1 MLRHDPAAFWIVHS
15 QNSETTQGK
24 MANERN
30 VVRLYKEKINLL
42 LDVTQTINEDST
54 VEELMQEFEILLKED
69 LQVGKI
75 LVFTLADD
83 TWKCILQCNVSDT
96 QREAIDIERDLK
108 KITAIQ
114 SLGMDETSSIRGF
127 DAVIPLRHKYHIMG
141 YVLIGD
147 GILGDGVSPTLRNL
161 KFIQALSNLIIVAI
175 ENKKMQTKLIKQE
188 SLRQE
193 LTLASR
199 IQSGL
204 IPPESM
210 LLQTGHTR
218 ARSYYHPHDQVGGDY
233 FDIMQLSKRM
243 VGFCIA
249 DVSGK
254 GVAAALLM
262 SNFQAMVR
270 ALFTAKVSLK
280 ELVKELNRRVCQNT
294 KGEKFITLFVG
305 RYDNMTG
312 HLTYVNA
319 GHLPPLLYKRGHVM
333 ELVSGSIGLGMLDEL
348 PGIDEGDTRVRKG
361 DLLVSYTDGLVE
373 IEDTTGVG
381 SNAEKLMSIMKKGM
395 GIDRTMDEICA
406 LAEDTISKGK
416 AFDDTSVMAIE
427 FTRDRVLPF

>member
-1 MLRHDPAAFWIVHS
+1 
-15 QNSETTQGK
+15 

-75 LVFTLADD
+75 LVYTLADD
-83 TWKCILQCNVSDT
+83 TWKCILQSNVT
-96 QREAIDIERDLK
+96 EAQKEAIDIERDLK

-141 YVLIGD
+141 YVLVGD
-147 GILGDGVSPTLRNL
+147 SILGDGISPTLRNL
-161 KFIQALSNLIIVAI
+161 KFIQVLSNLIIVAI
-175 ENKKMQTKLIKQE
+175 ENKKMQAKLLKQE
-188 SLRQE
+188 SLKQE
-193 LTLASR
+193 LALASR

-204 IPPESM
+204 IPPDGM

-218 ARSYYHPHDQVGGDY
+218 ARSYYHPHFQVGGDY
-233 FDIMQLSKRM
+233 FDIMQLSPRT
-243 VGFCIA
+243 VGFCMA

-270 ALFTAKVSLK
+270 ALFTATKSLK
-280 ELVKELNRRVCQNT
+280 DLVLELNRRVCQNT
-294 KGEKFITLFVG
+294 KGEKFITLFIG
-305 RYDNMTG
+305 RYNSLTG

-319 GHLPPLLYKRGHVM
+319 GHLPPLLNRRGHVT
-333 ELVSGSIGLGMLDEL
+333 ELQSGSIGLGMLDEL
-348 PGIDEGDTRVRKG
+348 PGIDSGEVRIHKG
-361 DLLVSYTDGLVE
+361 DLLVTYTDGLVE
-373 IEDTTGVG
+373 IEEADGIG
-381 SNAEKLMSIMKKGM
+381 SNAEKLMAIMKKNM
-395 GIDRTMDEICA
+395 GIDQTMDEICE

-416 AFDDTSVMAIE
+416 SFDDTSVMAIE
-427 FTRDRVLPF
+427 FTKDRVLPF

>member
-1 MLRHDPAAFWIVHS
+1 
-15 QNSETTQGK
+15 

-75 LVFTLADD
+75 LVYTLADD
-83 TWKCILQCNVSDT
+83 TWKCILQSNVT
-96 QREAIDIERDLK
+96 EAQKEAIDIERDLK

-141 YVLIGD
+141 YVLVGD
-147 GILGDGVSPTLRNL
+147 SILGDGISPTLRNL
-161 KFIQALSNLIIVAI
+161 KFIQVLSNLIIVAI
-175 ENKKMQTKLIKQE
+175 ENKKMQAKLLKQE
-188 SLRQE
+188 SLKQE
-193 LTLASR
+193 LALASR

-204 IPPESM
+204 IPPDGM

-218 ARSYYHPHDQVGGDY
+218 ARSYYHPHFQVGGDY
-233 FDIMQLSKRM
+233 FDIMQLSPRT
-243 VGFCIA
+243 VGFCMA

-270 ALFTAKVSLK
+270 ALFTATKSLK
-280 ELVKELNRRVCQNT
+280 ELVLELNRRVCQNT
-294 KGEKFITLFVG
+294 KGEKFITLFIG
-305 RYDNMTG
+305 RYNSLTG

-319 GHLPPLLYKRGHVM
+319 GHLPPLLNRRGHVT
-333 ELVSGSIGLGMLDEL
+333 ELQSGSIGLGMLDEL
-348 PGIDEGDTRVRKG
+348 PGIDSGEVRIHKG
-361 DLLVSYTDGLVE
+361 DLLVTYTDGLVE
-373 IEDTTGVG
+373 IEEADGIG
-381 SNAEKLMSIMKKGM
+381 SNAEKLMAIMKKNM
-395 GIDRTMDEICA
+395 GIDQTMDEICE
-406 LAEDTISKGK
+406 LAEETISKGK
-416 AFDDTSVMAIE
+416 SFDDTSVMAIE
-427 FTRDRVLPF
+427 FTKDRVLPF

>member
-1 MLRHDPAAFWIVHS
+1 
-15 QNSETTQGK
+15 

-54 VEELMQEFEILLKED
+54 VDELMQEFEILLKED

-75 LVFTLADD
+75 LVFTLADN
-83 TWKCILQCNVSDT
+83 TWKCILQSNVT
-96 QREAIDIERDLK
+96 EAQREAIDIERDLK
-108 KITAIQ
+108 KITSIQ

-141 YVLIGD
+141 YVLVGD
-147 GILGDGVSPTLRNL
+147 GILGDGISPTLRNL
-161 KFIQALSNLIIVAI
+161 KFIQVLSNLIIVAI
-175 ENKKMQTKLIKQE
+175 ENKKMQARLIRQE
-188 SLRQE
+188 SLKQE
-193 LTLASR
+193 LALASR

-204 IPPESM
+204 IPPDYM
-210 LLQTGHTR
+210 LLQTGHTK
-218 ARSYYHPHDQVGGDY
+218 ARSYYHPHDQIGGDY
-233 FDIMQLSKRM
+233 FDILQLSPHV
-243 VGFCIA
+243 VGFCMA

-270 ALFTAKVSLK
+270 ALFTAKTSLK
-280 ELVKELNRRVCQNT
+280 GLVTDLNKRICQNT
-294 KGEKFITLFVG
+294 KGEKFITLFIG
-305 RYDNMTG
+305 RYNSLTG

-319 GHLPPLLYKRGHVM
+319 GHLPPLLNKQGHVI
-333 ELVSGSIGLGMLDEL
+333 ELTNGSIGLGMLDEL
-348 PGIDEGDTRVRKG
+348 PGVDEGETRVRKG
-361 DLLVSYTDGLVE
+361 DLLVTYTDGLVE
-373 IEDTTGVG
+373 IEDQNGVG
-381 SNAEKLMSIMKKGM
+381 SNAEKLMAVMKKNM

-406 LAEDTISKGK
+406 LAEDTIKKGK

-427 FTRDRVLPF
+427 FTKDRILPF

>member
-1 MLRHDPAAFWIVHS
+1 
-15 QNSETTQGK
+15 

-75 LVFTLADD
+75 LVYTLADD
-83 TWKCILQCNVSDT
+83 TWKCILQSNVT
-96 QREAIDIERDLK
+96 EAQKEAIDIERDLK

-141 YVLIGD
+141 YVLVGD
-147 GILGDGVSPTLRNL
+147 SILGDGISPTLRNL
-161 KFIQALSNLIIVAI
+161 KFIQVLSNLIIVAI
-175 ENKKMQTKLIKQE
+175 ENKKMQAKLLKQE
-188 SLRQE
+188 SLKQE
-193 LTLASR
+193 LALASR

-204 IPPESM
+204 IPPDGM

-218 ARSYYHPHDQVGGDY
+218 ARSYYHPHFQVGGDY
-233 FDIMQLSKRM
+233 FDIMQLSPRT
-243 VGFCIA
+243 VGFCMA

-270 ALFTAKVSLK
+270 ALFTATKSLK
-280 ELVKELNRRVCQNT
+280 ELVLELNRRVCQNT
-294 KGEKFITLFVG
+294 KGEKFITLFIG
-305 RYDNMTG
+305 RYNSLTG

-319 GHLPPLLYKRGHVM
+319 GHLPPLLNRRGHVT
-333 ELVSGSIGLGMLDEL
+333 ELQSGSIGLGMLDEL
-348 PGIDEGDTRVRKG
+348 PGIDCGEVRIHKG
-361 DLLVSYTDGLVE
+361 DLLVTYTDGLVE
-373 IEDTTGVG
+373 IEEADGIG
-381 SNAEKLMSIMKKGM
+381 SNAEKLMAIMKKNM
-395 GIDRTMDEICA
+395 GIDQTMDEICE

-416 AFDDTSVMAIE
+416 SFDDTSVMAIE
-427 FTRDRVLPF
+427 FTKDRVLPF